1 VYRKLVAEAPRLLRP
16 GGWIV
21 FELGYR
27 QVDAVNAMLD
37 GRWSELLVV
46 SDLAGLPRV
55 FVARFSA

>member
-1 VYRKLVAEAPRLLRP
+1 M
-16 GGWIV
+16 V

-37 GRWSELLVV
+37 GRWSDLLVV

-55 FVARFSA
+55 FVARLSA